1 MKNTF
6 LNKIESSVRVKI
18 TGKNVNNYLKRLIA
32 NKIDL
37 IDLKYNS
44 HNEAVVTIKYSD
56 YLKLKTIRSSY
67 DVKITNTYGK
77 LRIRNKIKR
86 SYILLSSIILGIAL
100 IIFLSNIIFS
110 IEVIHTNKSV
120 IELVSNELNK
130 NGLKKYTFKKKY
142 KDIKKIEDKIL
153 NDNKDKLEWI
163 SIENIG
169 TKYIVRIEERK
180 IKNENNDNI
189 YQDIVASK
197 SGVIKK
203 IIALSGEKKC
213 EIDNFVSKGDTIIK
227 GSITKP
233 NNEIIL
239 THASGLVYAEV
250 WYQISVEYPYQYKEE
265 ILTGNKKNIYYLK
278 FINKRLELFNFKK
291 YKNFQ
296 KEPKILLY
304 NNIIPISL
312 VKEKQYEVNIIDE
325 IYTTEE
331 VINKAITLAETRL
344 MSSNKKIDKIDKV
357 SIIKKEEYGS
367 KIKLDLFIS
376 VIEEIGE
383 IKILNNEE
391 NINN

>member
-18 TGKNVNNYLKRLIA
+18 TGKNVNNYLKRLIT
-32 NKIDL
+32 NKIEL

-56 YLKLKTIRSSY
+56 YLKLKTVRSSC
-67 DVKITNTYGK
+67 DVKVTNTYGK
-77 LRIRNKIKR
+77 LKIRNKIKR
-86 SYILLSSIILGIAL
+86 NYILLSSIILGIAL
-100 IIFLSNIIFS
+100 IILLSNIIFS

-120 IELVSNELNK
+120 IELVGNELNK

-163 SIENIG
+163 SIDIIG
-169 TKYIVRIEERK
+169 TKYVVRIEERK

-203 IIALSGEKKC
+203 IIALSGEKKY

-233 NNEIIL
+233 NNEVIL

-304 NNIIPISL
+304 NNILPISL

-331 VINKAITLAETRL
+331 VINKAITLAESRL
-344 MSSNKKIDKIDKV
+344 MSSNKKIDKIERV
-357 SIIKKEEYGS
+357 SIIKKEEYDS

-383 IKILNNEE
+383 VKTLNEE
-391 NINN
+391 ESN

>member
-56 YLKLKTIRSSY
+56 YLKLKTIRSIY

-77 LRIRNKIKR
+77 LRIRNKLKR

-120 IELVSNELNK
+120 IELVGNELNK

-163 SIENIG
+163 SIEIVG
-169 TKYIVRIEERK
+169 TKYVVRIEERK

-203 IIALSGEKKC
+203 IIALSGEKKH

-227 GSITKP
+227 GAITKP
-233 NNEIIL
+233 NNEVIL

-304 NNIIPISL
+304 NNILPISL

-331 VINKAITLAETRL
+331 VINKAITLAESRL
-344 MSSNKKIDKIDKV
+344 MSSNKKIDKIEGV
-357 SIIKKEEYGS
+357 SIIKKEEYDS

-383 IKILNNEE
+383 VKILNEE
-391 NINN
+391 GD

>member
-56 YLKLKTIRSSY
+56 YLKLKTARSSY
-67 DVKITNTYGK
+67 DVKVTNTYGK
-77 LRIRNKIKR
+77 LRIRNKMKR

-100 IIFLSNIIFS
+100 IILLSNIIFS
-110 IEVIHTNKSV
+110 IEIVHTNKSV
-120 IELVSNELNK
+120 IELVGNELNK

-163 SIENIG
+163 SIDIIG
-169 TKYIVRIEERK
+169 TKYVVRIEERK

-203 IIALSGEKKC
+203 IIALSGEKKY
-213 EIDNFVSKGDTIIK
+213 ETDNFVSKGDTIIK

-233 NNEIIL
+233 NNEVIL

-304 NNIIPISL
+304 NNILPISL

-331 VINKAITLAETRL
+331 VINKAITLAESRL
-344 MSSNKKIDKIDKV
+344 MSSNKKIDKIERV
-357 SIIKKEEYGS
+357 SIIKKEEYDS
-367 KIKLDLFIS
+367 KIRLDLFIS

-383 IKILNNEE
+383 VKILNEE
-391 NINN
+391 EGY

>member
-18 TGKNVNNYLKRLIA
+18 TGKNVNNYLKRLIT

-56 YLKLKTIRSSY
+56 YLKLKTVRSSY
-67 DVKITNTYGK
+67 DVKVTNTYGK
-77 LRIRNKIKR
+77 LRIRNKMKR

-100 IIFLSNIIFS
+100 IILLSNIIFS

-120 IELVSNELNK
+120 IELVGNELNK

-163 SIENIG
+163 SIDIIG
-169 TKYIVRIEERK
+169 TKYVVRIEERK

-203 IIALSGEKKC
+203 IIALSGEKKY

-233 NNEIIL
+233 NNEVIL

-304 NNIIPISL
+304 NNILPISL

-383 IKILNNEE
+383 VKILNEE
-391 NINN
+391 EGY

>member
-56 YLKLKTIRSSY
+56 YLKLKTIRSIY

-77 LRIRNKIKR
+77 LRIRNKLKR

-120 IELVSNELNK
+120 IELVGNELNK

-163 SIENIG
+163 SIEIVG
-169 TKYIVRIEERK
+169 TKYVVRIEERK

-203 IIALSGEKKC
+203 IIALSGEKKY

-233 NNEIIL
+233 NNEVIL

-304 NNIIPISL
+304 NSILPISL
-312 VKEKQYEVNIIDE
+312 IKEKQYEVNIIDE

-331 VINKAITLAETRL
+331 VINKAITLAESRL
-344 MSSNKKIDKIDKV
+344 MSSNKKIDKIEGV
-357 SIIKKEEYGS
+357 SIIKKEEYDS

-383 IKILNNEE
+383 VKILNEE
-391 NINN
+391 GD

>member
-18 TGKNVNNYLKRLIA
+18 TGKNVNNYLKRLIT
-32 NKIDL
+32 NKIEL

-56 YLKLKTIRSSY
+56 YLKLKTVRSSY
-67 DVKITNTYGK
+67 DVKVTNTYGK
-77 LRIRNKIKR
+77 LRIRNKMKR

-120 IELVSNELNK
+120 IELVGNELNK

-163 SIENIG
+163 SIDIIG
-169 TKYIVRIEERK
+169 TKYVVRIEERK

-203 IIALSGEKKC
+203 IIALSGEKKY

-304 NNIIPISL
+304 NSILPISL

-331 VINKAITLAETRL
+331 VINKAITLAESRL
-344 MSSNKKIDKIDKV
+344 MSSNKKIDKIERV
-357 SIIKKEEYGS
+357 SIIKKEENDS
-367 KIKLDLFIS
+367 KIRLDLFIS

-383 IKILNNEE
+383 VKILNEE
-391 NINN
+391 SN

>member
-6 LNKIESSVRVKI
+6 LNKTESSVRVKI

-56 YLKLKTIRSSY
+56 YLKLKTIRSIY

-77 LRIRNKIKR
+77 LRIRNKLKR

-120 IELVSNELNK
+120 IELVGNELNK

-163 SIENIG
+163 SIEIVG
-169 TKYIVRIEERK
+169 TKYVVRIEERK

-203 IIALSGEKKC
+203 IIALSGEKKY

-227 GSITKP
+227 GAITKP
-233 NNEIIL
+233 NNEVIL

-304 NNIIPISL
+304 NSILPISL

-331 VINKAITLAETRL
+331 VINKAITLAESRL
-344 MSSNKKIDKIDKV
+344 MSSNKKIDKIEGV
-357 SIIKKEEYGS
+357 SIIKKEEYDS

-383 IKILNNEE
+383 VKILNEE
-391 NINN
+391 GD

>member
-56 YLKLKTIRSSY
+56 YLKLKTIRSIY

-77 LRIRNKIKR
+77 LRIRNKLKR

-100 IIFLSNIIFS
+100 IILLSNIIFS

-120 IELVSNELNK
+120 IELVGNELNK

-163 SIENIG
+163 SIEIVG
-169 TKYIVRIEERK
+169 TKYVVRIEERK

-203 IIALSGEKKC
+203 IIALSGEKKY

-233 NNEIIL
+233 NNEVIL

-304 NNIIPISL
+304 NSILPISL

-331 VINKAITLAETRL
+331 VINKAITLAESRL
-344 MSSNKKIDKIDKV
+344 MSSNKKIDKIEGV
-357 SIIKKEEYGS
+357 SIIKKEEYDS

-383 IKILNNEE
+383 VKILNEE
-391 NINN
+391 GD

>member
-32 NKIDL
+32 NKMDL

-56 YLKLKTIRSSY
+56 YLKLKTIRSIY

-77 LRIRNKIKR
+77 LRIRNKLKR

-120 IELVSNELNK
+120 IELVGNELNK

-163 SIENIG
+163 SIEIVG
-169 TKYIVRIEERK
+169 TKYVVRIEERK

-203 IIALSGEKKC
+203 IIALSGEKKY

-233 NNEIIL
+233 NNEVIL

-304 NNIIPISL
+304 NSILPISL
-312 VKEKQYEVNIIDE
+312 IKEKQYEVNIIDE

-331 VINKAITLAETRL
+331 VINKAITLAESRL
-344 MSSNKKIDKIDKV
+344 MSSNKKIDKIEGV
-357 SIIKKEEYGS
+357 SIIKKEEYDS
-367 KIKLDLFIS
+367 KVKLDLFIS

-383 IKILNNEE
+383 VKILNEE
-391 NINN
+391 GD

>member
-6 LNKIESSVRVKI
+6 LNKIESSIRVKI

-56 YLKLKTIRSSY
+56 YLKLKTVRSSY
-67 DVKITNTYGK
+67 DVKVTNTYGK

-100 IIFLSNIIFS
+100 IILLSNIIFS

-120 IELVSNELNK
+120 IELVGNELNK

-153 NDNKDKLEWI
+153 SDNKDKLEWI

-233 NNEIIL
+233 NNEVIL

-304 NNIIPISL
+304 NNILPISL

-383 IKILNNEE
+383 VKTLNEE
-391 NINN
+391 ESN

>member
-56 YLKLKTIRSSY
+56 YLKLKTVRSSY
-67 DVKITNTYGK
+67 DVKVTNTYGK
-77 LRIRNKIKR
+77 LRIRNKMKR

-100 IIFLSNIIFS
+100 IILLSNIIFS

-120 IELVSNELNK
+120 IELVGNELNK

-163 SIENIG
+163 SIDIIG
-169 TKYIVRIEERK
+169 TKYVVRIEERK

-203 IIALSGEKKC
+203 IIALSGEKKY

-233 NNEIIL
+233 NNEVIL

-250 WYQISVEYPYQYKEE
+250 WYQISLEYPYQYKEE

-304 NNIIPISL
+304 NNILPISL

-331 VINKAITLAETRL
+331 VINKAITLAESRL
-344 MSSNKKIDKIDKV
+344 MSSNKKIDKIEGA
-357 SIIKKEEYGS
+357 SIIKKEEYDS

-383 IKILNNEE
+383 VKILNEE
-391 NINN
+391 EGY

>member
-56 YLKLKTIRSSY
+56 YLKLKTVRSSY
-67 DVKITNTYGK
+67 DVKVTNTYGK
-77 LRIRNKIKR
+77 LRIRNKMKR

-100 IIFLSNIIFS
+100 IILLSNIIFS

-120 IELVSNELNK
+120 IELVGNELNK

-142 KDIKKIEDKIL
+142 KDIKKIEDEIL

-163 SIENIG
+163 SIDIIG
-169 TKYIVRIEERK
+169 TKYVVRIEERK

-203 IIALSGEKKC
+203 IIALSGEKKY

-233 NNEIIL
+233 NNEVIL

-304 NNIIPISL
+304 NNILPISL

-331 VINKAITLAETRL
+331 VINKAITLAESRL
-344 MSSNKKIDKIDKV
+344 MSSNKKIDKIERV
-357 SIIKKEEYGS
+357 SIIKKEEYDS

-383 IKILNNEE
+383 VKILNEE
-391 NINN
+391 EGY

>member
-56 YLKLKTIRSSY
+56 YLKLKTVRSSY
-67 DVKITNTYGK
+67 DVKVTNTYGK
-77 LRIRNKIKR
+77 LRIRNKMKR

-100 IIFLSNIIFS
+100 IILLSNIIFS

-120 IELVSNELNK
+120 IELVGNELNK

-142 KDIKKIEDKIL
+142 KDIKEIEDKIL

-163 SIENIG
+163 SIDIIG
-169 TKYIVRIEERK
+169 TKYVVRIEERK

-203 IIALSGEKKC
+203 IIALSGEKKY

-233 NNEIIL
+233 NNEVIL

-383 IKILNNEE
+383 VKILNEE
-391 NINN
+391 SN

>member
-56 YLKLKTIRSSY
+56 YLKLKTVRSSY
-67 DVKITNTYGK
+67 DVKVTNTYGK
-77 LRIRNKIKR
+77 LRIRNKMKR

-100 IIFLSNIIFS
+100 IILLSNIIFS

-120 IELVSNELNK
+120 IELVGNELYK

-163 SIENIG
+163 SIDIIG
-169 TKYIVRIEERK
+169 TKYVVRIEERK

-203 IIALSGEKKC
+203 IIALSGEKKY

-233 NNEIIL
+233 NNEVIL
-239 THASGLVYAEV
+239 THANGLVYAEV

-304 NNIIPISL
+304 NNILPISL
-312 VKEKQYEVNIIDE
+312 IKEKQYEVNIIDE

-331 VINKAITLAETRL
+331 VINKAITLAESRL

-357 SIIKKEEYGS
+357 SIIKKEEYDS
-367 KIKLDLFIS
+367 KIKLELFIS

-383 IKILNNEE
+383 VKTLNEE
-391 NINN
+391 ESN

>member
-56 YLKLKTIRSSY
+56 YLKLKTVRSSY
-67 DVKITNTYGK
+67 DVKVTNTYGK
-77 LRIRNKIKR
+77 LRIRNKMKR

-100 IIFLSNIIFS
+100 IILLSNIIFS

-120 IELVSNELNK
+120 IELVGNELNK

-163 SIENIG
+163 SIDIIG
-169 TKYIVRIEERK
+169 TKYVVRIEERK

-203 IIALSGEKKC
+203 IIALSGEKKY

-233 NNEIIL
+233 NNEVIL

-304 NNIIPISL
+304 NNILPISL

-331 VINKAITLAETRL
+331 VINKAITLA
-344 MSSNKKIDKIDKV
+344 
-357 SIIKKEEYGS
+357 
-367 KIKLDLFIS
+367 
-376 VIEEIGE
+376 
-383 IKILNNEE
+383 
-391 NINN
+391 

>member
-6 LNKIESSVRVKI
+6 LNKIESSIRVKI

-56 YLKLKTIRSSY
+56 YLKLKTVRSSY
-67 DVKITNTYGK
+67 DVKVTNTYGK

-100 IIFLSNIIFS
+100 IILLSNIIFS

-153 NDNKDKLEWI
+153 SDNKDKLEWI

-203 IIALSGEKKC
+203 IIALSGEKKY

-304 NNIIPISL
+304 NNILPISL

-331 VINKAITLAETRL
+331 VINKAITLAESRL
-344 MSSNKKIDKIDKV
+344 MSSNKKIDKIERV
-357 SIIKKEEYGS
+357 SIIKKEEYDS

-383 IKILNNEE
+383 VKTLNEE
-391 NINN
+391 ESN